1 MSGKFPQHI
10 GLFLFNTI
18 AAATEHGI
26 KQTKPSQEGLELH
39 GTHHSLCWWWF
50 IAQNHTINTDSEA
63 VMGTDKKVDSD
74 ANNQN
79 IGQNHN
85 LKIAIKGLANFKY
98 YGTRLP

>member
-1 MSGKFPQHI
+1 
-10 GLFLFNTI
+10 
-18 AAATEHGI
+18 
-26 KQTKPSQEGLELH
+26 
-39 GTHHSLCWWWF
+39 
-50 IAQNHTINTDSEA
+50 
-63 VMGTDKKVDSD
+63 MGTDKKVDSD